1 MHIYEDWIES
11 KGTTELLTSK
21 VCEGVPWLCE
31 LLVFNSFVGCISP
44 GSYGLIL
51 IIASSH
57 KSFYLFFSQKNYWRG
72 KWVLRNKIM
81 RNVQYFVPFFR
92 FNRDLIVWFLWS
104 FAGLQSVPYQRS
116 YHGYQQKK
124 SCCIK
129 HQVGIIGEAGML
141 TLMDCLLWE

>member
-1 MHIYEDWIES
+1 MYMYEDWMES
-11 KGTTELLTSK
+11 KGTTELLISK
-21 VCEGVPWLCE
+21 ACEGGPWLCE

-44 GSYGLIL
+44 GSYGLL

-57 KSFYLFFSQKNYWRG
+57 KSFFFFRKNWRG

-81 RNVQYFVPFFR
+81 RNVQYFVHFFFR
-92 FNRDLIVWFLWS
+92 FKRDLIVWFLWS

-129 HQVGIIGEAGML
+129 HQMGIVGEAGKL
-141 TLMDCLLWE
+141 PLMDCLLWM